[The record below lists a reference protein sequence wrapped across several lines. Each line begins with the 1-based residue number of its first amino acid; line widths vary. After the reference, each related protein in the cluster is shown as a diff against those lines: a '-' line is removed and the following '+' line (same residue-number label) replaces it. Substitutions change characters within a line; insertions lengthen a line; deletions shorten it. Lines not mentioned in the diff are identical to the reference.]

1 MLSDM
6 SDETRHL
13 LDEALRL
20 PLAERA
26 EFAAELL
33 ASMDGAPDADA
44 EQAWAAEISRR
55 AERAIRGESRGRDAN
70 EVLAEIELKL
80 RHR

>member
-1 MLSDM
+1 M

-55 AERAIRGESRGRDAN
+55 AERAIRGESRGRDAD